1 MIVIVL
7 GMHRS
12 GTSAIAGILHLNKI
26 IMGSKDNFKP
36 KPLPQNP
43 KGFYENYDFRKIN
56 DKILNDVNYKV
67 KSLNYNIPIPLPRKK
82 IESKM
87 EYLIKKQIEQYSYWG
102 WKDPRTCL
110 TLDHWLNI
118 ILKYKKKDDIKIIFT
133 IRDPLAVANSLK
145 KRDGLDIH
153 SGLKLWR
160 VYNQRALNFVNSY
173 KISTFYFF
181 YEQLIINPNDVN
193 LKMFK
198 FLKIDSKQ
206 EIISKFIDSKL
217 NRSEQRKVY
226 KIPNEFED
234 LKNKFKDLSSV

>member
-1 MIVIVL
+1 M
-7 GMHRS
+7 
-12 GTSAIAGILHLNKI
+12 
-26 IMGSKDNFKP
+26 
-36 KPLPQNP
+36 
-43 KGFYENYDFRKIN
+43 
-56 DKILNDVNYKV
+56 
-67 KSLNYNIPIPLPRKK
+67 
-82 IESKM
+82 
-87 EYLIKKQIEQYSYWG
+87 
-102 WKDPRTCL
+102 
-110 TLDHWLNI
+110 
-118 ILKYKKKDDIKIIFT
+118 
-133 IRDPLAVANSLK
+133 
-145 KRDGLDIH
+145 
-153 SGLKLWR
+153 
-160 VYNQRALNFVNSY
+160 YNQRALNFVNSY